1 MLKRFFI
8 ITLIPLVFVA
18 CDCVTHKSGLILDSQ
33 TGEPI
38 QGANIKLDN
47 YETQSD
53 SNGYFVIDLFT
64 GFCPDWDFIIT
75 KDSYKPFELSID
87 LKGDYVIYKVK
98 NENKYIEY
106 PAPIPHPIHK
116 NSTLNGEWKDLNSIQ
131 FTAITKD
138 SLIIKLVK
146 TGTNNVYTK

>member
-1 MLKRFFI
+1 M
-8 ITLIPLVFVA
+8 
-18 CDCVTHKSGLILDSQ
+18 THKSGLILDSQ

-38 QGANIKLDN
+38 KGANIKLDN

-64 GFCPDWDFIIT
+64 GFCPDWDFLIT
-75 KDSYKPFELSID
+75 KESYKPFEISID

-106 PAPIPHPIHK
+106 PEPIPHPIHK

-138 SLIIKLVK
+138 SLIIKLEK

>member
-1 MLKRFFI
+1 MFKGFFI
-8 ITLIPLVFVA
+8 ITLISLFFVA

-38 QGANIKLDN
+38 QGANIKLDT
-47 YETQSD
+47 YETKSD
-53 SNGYFVIDLFT
+53 SNGYFVIELFT
-64 GFCPDWDFIIT
+64 GFCPDWDFLIT
-75 KDSYKPFELSID
+75 KESYKPFELSID

-98 NENKYIEY
+98 NENKYIKY
-106 PAPIPHPIHK
+106 PEPIPHPIYE

-138 SLIIKLVK
+138 SLIIKLEK
-146 TGTNNVYTK
+146 TGTNNVYSK